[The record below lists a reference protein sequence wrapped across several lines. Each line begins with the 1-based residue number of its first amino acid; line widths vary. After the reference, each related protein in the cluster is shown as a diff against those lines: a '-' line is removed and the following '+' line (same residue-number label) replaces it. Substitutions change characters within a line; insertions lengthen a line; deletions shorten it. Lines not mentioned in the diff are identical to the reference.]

1 VLTIIIADAELE
13 TIPTEMMDDYSIGK
27 IAKERKKKVANILL
41 DSNYMHSSI
50 DRHFPG
56 ESNRRGRPDIIHIFL
71 LVALDSILNKTGG
84 LRVRIHTRNDLVI
97 DISPD
102 TRLPRAYNRF
112 IGLFEKLFQ
121 ERKIV
126 AEGKTLLSISEASLD
141 TILGETEGRVVV
153 MAPGSEVRQ
162 IESVIESP
170 LPLTVVIGGF
180 SEGDYRS
187 DLDSFEKISIFRDE
201 LTIWSV
207 GMEIITQYERASR
220 KTVY

>member
-1 VLTIIIADAELE
+1 MLTIIIADAELE

-71 LVALDSILNKTGG
+71 LMALDSILNRTGG
-84 LRVRIHTRNDLVI
+84 LRVRIHTRNNLVI

-141 TILGETEGRVVV
+141 TIIGEAEGRVIV

-170 LPLTVVIGGF
+170 LPITVVIGGF

-187 DLDSFEKISIFRDE
+187 NLDSFEKISIFRDE

-207 GMEIITQYERASR
+207 GMEVITQYERVSR
-220 KTVY
+220 NAVD

>member
-1 VLTIIIADAELE
+1 MLTIIIADAELE

-71 LVALDSILNKTGG
+71 LMALDSILNRTGG
-84 LRVRIHTRNDLVI
+84 LRVRIHTRNNLVI

-121 ERKIV
+121 EKKIV
-126 AEGKTLLSISEASLD
+126 AEGKTLLGISEASLG
-141 TILGETEGRVVV
+141 TIISEAEGRVVV

-170 LPLTVVIGGF
+170 LPITVVIGGF

-187 DLDSFEKISIFRDE
+187 DLNSFEKLSIFKDE

-207 GMEIITQYERASR
+207 GMEVITQYERVSR
-220 KTVY
+220 NTVD

>member
-1 VLTIIIADAELE
+1 MLTIIIADAELE

-71 LVALDSILNKTGG
+71 LMALDSILNRTGG
-84 LRVRIHTRNDLVI
+84 LRVRIHTRNNLVI

-141 TILGETEGRVVV
+141 TIIGKAEGRVIV

-170 LPLTVVIGGF
+170 LPITVVIGGF

-187 DLDSFEKISIFRDE
+187 NLDSFEKISIFRDE

-207 GMEIITQYERASR
+207 GMEVITQYERVSR
-220 KTVY
+220 NTVD